1 MIIIAVVPKR
11 KLKHDT
17 VCHTTIIFN
26 RIIKVQYRGTSKEGV
41 RTFFHTDPTGRSRP
55 SDKGGGVGGGL
66 KKIFFSPFGPQ
77 LVQK

>member
-1 MIIIAVVPKR
+1 MIIIAAVPKR

-26 RIIKVQYRGTSKEGV
+26 RIIKVQYRGMSKEGV
-41 RTFFHTDPTGRSRP
+41 RTFFHTDHWQIQTFREG
-55 SDKGGGVGGGL
+55 GGGVGGGL
-66 KKIFFSPFGPQ
+66 KKIFFSPFRPQ